1 MNKYVTGN
9 APVEET
15 KVSSNNIVYLPAA
28 SKALS
33 STEYYKKNIDYSGGK
48 LESEGVKGFTIQK
61 HSLMQAAMRE
71 ILYEAFENITDS
83 FNENITAAGR
93 SNSFDEWK
101 DSLKIASR
109 LSDHFNGNHR
119 RILGC
124 LMSSTQ
130 DKDVSDFDDKVLR
143 LFQEATNTLRQ
154 PRVTKPESKG
164 IINKLMDKKINMRIP
179 LNPDN
184 LDRKEIDRL
193 DSMMSEFIRISKN
206 HE

>member
-1 MNKYVTGN
+1 
-9 APVEET
+9 
-15 KVSSNNIVYLPAA
+15 
-28 SKALS
+28 
-33 STEYYKKNIDYSGGK
+33 
-48 LESEGVKGFTIQK
+48 
-61 HSLMQAAMRE
+61 
-71 ILYEAFENITDS
+71 
-83 FNENITAAGR
+83 
-93 SNSFDEWK
+93 
-101 DSLKIASR
+101 
-109 LSDHFNGNHR
+109 
-119 RILGC
+119 
-124 LMSSTQ
+124 MSSTQ